1 MRHRSALRAL
11 ALLIA
16 VVLAAPW
23 VHAQTLKLRLI
34 GTTDLHMQLLSWDYC
49 QDRAVVEYGFA
60 RTATLIDAARAEA
73 SNSLLVD
80 NGEIFQGSPLGD
92 MVAGAKPL
100 ATGHVHP
107 AIALLNRFGYD
118 AAALG
123 NHEFNCGLDFLRLT
137 RAGARSPVLAVNVV
151 EAAGPRRGQPAFQP
165 HPLLERRVVDD
176 SGAPH
181 TLKIGVVGVVPPQVM
196 LWDRQHPAGQVE
208 ALDILDTVRRAVLRL
223 RADGADVV
231 VVLAHSGYGSGAP
244 APMSEYVTAA
254 IARVPGLDAI
264 VFGHSHGEF
273 PGPTIAR
280 SPGADVTRGNIHGVP
295 AAMPGFWGSQ
305 RAAVAETVRA
315 DHEAT
320 LAWVRAEV
328 ARTADPIHSFFAQ
341 VADDPSVQLVSQ
353 AQLAH
358 ARRLLAGT
366 PHDRLPLLSAAAPFK
381 SSDPAGPPEQALL
394 NLGSPS
400 YSFDTI
406 DGLRYR
412 IDVTQ
417 PARYDRS
424 GRLVAHEARGI
435 AHRAAVP
442 QVSLLRDWG
451 NGFATYEAAP

>member
-1 MRHRSALRAL
+1 
-11 ALLIA
+11 
-16 VVLAAPW
+16 
-23 VHAQTLKLRLI
+23 
-34 GTTDLHMQLLSWDYC
+34 
-49 QDRAVVEYGFA
+49 VE
-60 RTATLIDAARAEA
+60 
-73 SNSLLVD
+73 
-80 NGEIFQGSPLGD
+80 P
-92 MVAGAKPL
+92 
-100 ATGHVHP
+100 
-107 AIALLNRFGYD
+107 
-118 AAALG
+118 
-123 NHEFNCGLDFLRLT
+123 
-137 RAGARSPVLAVNVV
+137 
-151 EAAGPRRGQPAFQP
+151 
-165 HPLLERRVVDD
+165 
-176 SGAPH
+176 
-181 TLKIGVVGVVPPQVM
+181 
-196 LWDRQHPAGQVE
+196 
-208 ALDILDTVRRAVLRL
+208 
-223 RADGADVV
+223 
-231 VVLAHSGYGSGAP
+231 
-244 APMSEYVTAA
+244 
-254 IARVPGLDAI
+254 
-264 VFGHSHGEF
+264 
-273 PGPTIAR
+273 
-280 SPGADVTRGNIHGVP
+280 
-295 AAMPGFWGSQ
+295 
-305 RAAVAETVRA
+305 RAAVVETVRA